1 MVMVVVLDG
10 GALLWWWRWLIVVV
24 VLVVVDSGA
33 WDQQPSLEGD
43 PGGPRGAPRGGDPLQ
58 DHLQPDPTRPNK
70 TLPADP
76 VLPSHIYRRLL

>member
-1 MVMVVVLDG
+1 M
-10 GALLWWWRWLIVVV
+10 AVVV
-24 VLVVVDSGA
+24 VVVVDSGA

-70 TLPADP
+70 TLPDP
-76 VLPSHIYRRLL
+76 TKPIPLIQCYQVTFTGACYKLYGSFKTF

>member
-1 MVMVVVLDG
+1 MVLDG
-10 GALLWWWRWLIVVV
+10 GGAVVVLVLVVV
-24 VLVVVDSGA
+24 VVVVDSGA

-70 TLPADP
+70 THPPDP